1 MWLSGQETVSDKASG
16 YTVKPCAV
24 LHLSLQSQNAK
35 KKASANTFPDY
46 QQNDKMPLEI
56 RNDGETFLSMKNKS
70 LHMRECFWSSIE
82 QGK

>member
-1 MWLSGQETVSDKASG
+1 MSDKASG
-16 YTVKPCAV
+16 YTVKQCAV

-46 QQNDKMPLEI
+46 YQQSDKMPLEI
-56 RNDGETFLSMKNKS
+56 RNDGETFLSTKNQS
-70 LHMRECFWSSIE
+70 LHTGECFWSSIE